1 MAIAAAIP
9 VAEKRRQR
17 RVPSKVKTR
26 CRLNRMAEEGTWQA
40 MVRNISYQGIG
51 LSVNRP
57 IKVGMLLAVELPTNP
72 METGTTRLIRVKRV
86 EPQPDGKW
94 WSVGGVFAKNLTQIE
109 LDLLR
114 IRTPNIVPNSERR
127 TTIRHTTRL
136 KRPVPVIRIIE
147 EGPWLATIRNVS
159 IRGIG
164 LITERPFKPG
174 TYLTIE
180 LPVNG
185 GKLGK
190 ARLLKITHL
199 SRQKDSPWWVLG
211 GSFLSRL
218 TPDEYESL
226 V

>member
-1 MAIAAAIP
+1 MAVAPPIP
-9 VAEKRRQR
+9 LSEKRGQR
-17 RVPSKVKTR
+17 RVPSKVKAR
-26 CRLNRMAEEGTWQA
+26 CRLNRMAEEGTWLA

-57 IKVGMLLAVELPTNP
+57 MKAGMLLAVELPTNP
-72 METGTTRLIRVKRV
+72 LETGTTRLIRVKRV
-86 EPQPDGKW
+86 TPQPDGKW
-94 WSVGGVFAKNLTQIE
+94 WSIGGEFAKNLTQIE

-114 IRTPNIVPNSERR
+114 IRTPSIVPTSERR
-127 TTIRHTTRL
+127 TTIRHSTRL

-147 EGPWLATIRNVS
+147 EGSWLATIRNVS

-164 LITERPFKPG
+164 LIAERPFKPG
-174 TYLTIE
+174 IYLSIE
-180 LPVNG
+180 LPIAG

-190 ARLLKITHL
+190 ARLLKVTHL